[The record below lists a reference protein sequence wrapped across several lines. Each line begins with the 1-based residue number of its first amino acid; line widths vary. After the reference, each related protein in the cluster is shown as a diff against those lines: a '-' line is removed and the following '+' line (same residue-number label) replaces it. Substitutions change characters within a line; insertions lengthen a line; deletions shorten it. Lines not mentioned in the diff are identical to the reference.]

1 MEEKN
6 TKAKKPIFKRWW
18 FWVIIAI
25 VVIGAIGSMGEE
37 DTPNVADKSGEVVES
52 NVSKSNDEEQ
62 KQESEPVTKPEV
74 PEFFKVGE
82 TVETKKIKAVIS
94 EVEKLNGSDFN
105 RPADGNEFVLLHLTI
120 ENISD
125 SEISVSSM
133 LSFNSYVDD
142 VTVNESLAAQIAK
155 EGTSTVDGTIA
166 AGKKLKGV
174 LAYEVS
180 KDWEEIE
187 VHFTPDVW
195 DNTAIKW
202 IIENK

>member
-1 MEEKN
+1 MEERN
-6 TKAKKPIFKRWW
+6 TKAKPIFKRWW

-105 RPADGNEFVLLHLTI
+105 KPADGNEFVLLHLTI

-187 VHFTPDVW
+187 VHFTPNVW

-202 IIENK
+202 KIENK